1 MQDASETRSAVGFRQ
16 PRRHAA
22 RAARGRGPAVALA
35 VALLG
40 SGCGLKGPLTLPE
53 KPRNVVIRPGPA
65 GEAAPAP
72 TPLPAPPPEAER
84 LPPPELPPDTRGNTR
99 D

>member
-22 RAARGRGPAVALA
+22 RAARGRGLAVALA

-53 KPRNVVIRPGPA
+53 KPRNVVIRPGPG

-72 TPLPAPPPEAER
+72 TPLPAPPPEAEP
-84 LPPPELPPDTRGNTR
+84 LPPELPPDTRGNTR

>member
-16 PRRHAA
+16 PRPHAA
-22 RAARGRGPAVALA
+22 RTAAGRALSAALA
-35 VALLG
+35 VTLLG

-53 KPRNVVIRPGPA
+53 KPRNVVIRPGPG
-65 GEAAPAP
+65 GEAAPAT
-72 TPLPAPPPEAER
+72 TPLPAPPPEAEP

>member
-1 MQDASETRSAVGFRQ
+1 MQDASGNAQRRGVSAAGGT
-16 PRRHAA
+16 HGAA
-22 RAARGRGPAVALA
+22 GGRALAVALA

-40 SGCGLKGPLTLPE
+40 SGCGLKGSLTLPE
-53 KPRNVVIRPGPA
+53 KPRNVVIRPGPG

-72 TPLPAPPPEAER
+72 RAPTPEAEP

>member
-22 RAARGRGPAVALA
+22 CAARGRALAVALA

-53 KPRNVVIRPGPA
+53 KPRNVVIRPGP
-65 GEAAPAP
+65 GGDAAPAP
-72 TPLPAPPPEAER
+72 TPLPAPPPEAEP

>member
-1 MQDASETRSAVGFRQ
+1 MR
-16 PRRHAA
+16 PK
-22 RAARGRGPAVALA
+22 RAAPSASGSRGGMRRAPRAAAGSRWHVA

-53 KPRNVVIRPGPA
+53 KPRNVVIRPGPG

-72 TPLPAPPPEAER
+72 TPLPAPPPEAEP

>member
-22 RAARGRGPAVALA
+22 RAARGRGLAVALA

-65 GEAAPAP
+65 GAAAPAP
-72 TPLPAPPPEAER
+72 TPLPAPPPEAEP
-84 LPPPELPPDTRGNTR
+84 LPPELPPDTRGNTR

>member
-16 PRRHAA
+16 PRPHAA
-22 RAARGRGPAVALA
+22 RAAAGRALSAALA
-35 VALLG
+35 VTLLG

-53 KPRNVVIRPGPA
+53 KPRNVVIRPGPG
-65 GEAAPAP
+65 GEAAPAT
-72 TPLPAPPPEAER
+72 TPLPAPPPEAEP

>member
-1 MQDASETRSAVGFRQ
+1 V
-16 PRRHAA
+16 A
-22 RAARGRGPAVALA
+22 RTMDGRALAVALA

-40 SGCGLKGPLTLPE
+40 SGCGLKGSLTLPE
-53 KPRNVVIRPGPA
+53 KPRNVVIRPGPG
-65 GEAAPAP
+65 GETAPAPAP
-72 TPLPAPPPEAER
+72 TPEAEP

>member
-22 RAARGRGPAVALA
+22 RGARRRGLALALA

-53 KPRNVVIRPGPA
+53 KPRNVVIRPGPG
-65 GEAAPAP
+65 GEAAPAA
-72 TPLPAPPPEAER
+72 TPLPAPPPEAEP
-84 LPPPELPPDTRGNTR
+84 LPPELPPDTRGNTR

>member
-16 PRRHAA
+16 PRQHAACAA
-22 RAARGRGPAVALA
+22 RARGLAVALA
-35 VALLG
+35 AALLG

-53 KPRNVVIRPGPA
+53 KPRNVVIRPGP
-65 GEAAPAP
+65 GDEAAPAP
-72 TPLPAPPPEAER
+72 TPLPAPPPEAEP